1 LQPLWAKP
9 DSSTTN
15 FYFSSF
21 TCGLPGANQVLIHS
35 TVKTKILSALKYLVG
50 LGIGVGLLI
59 LTFRNINLDE
69 AMVSL
74 KQADFLFV
82 AAAMGVSLFSHF
94 LRAVR
99 WKMLL
104 KPAGYATDT
113 LNTFA
118 SVMVG
123 YMANNAVPR
132 LGEVSRCSMLLKS
145 DQVPFPVSLGTV
157 VLERVIDVVVMAGF
171 IGLAFLL
178 EYDRLMQIVAETLGA
193 QSGGPSATRYLLL
206 VVLGLGSVMAVWA
219 MRKYYNQIKA
229 HPVAGKVLGF
239 AEGLWTSVLG
249 IFKLRNPGS
258 FIAITLLIWLC
269 YIAQYFVC
277 FYALPD
283 TSGLSFYFAMMIMI
297 LGGIGIVLPVPG
309 GVGAF
314 HFFCQLTFIV
324 FGYSEQTG
332 AGYALLIHTSQYLM
346 LIAVGALAYFYLV
359 IRPVRNAE
367 IPKT

>member
-1 LQPLWAKP
+1 M
-9 DSSTTN
+9 SES
-15 FYFSSF
+15 FYPHNRYFLFPAS
-21 TCGLPGANQVLIHS
+21 Q
-35 TVKTKILSALKYLVG
+35 VKTKLLPALKYIVG
-50 LGIGVGLLI
+50 LGIGAGLLI
-59 LTFRNINLDE
+59 LTFRNIDLDQ
-69 AMVSL
+69 AMLSL
-74 KQADFLFV
+74 KQANFVFV
-82 AAAMGVSLFSHF
+82 AASLGVSLLSHF

-145 DQVPFPVSLGTV
+145 DRVPFSVALGTV
-157 VLERVIDVVVMAGF
+157 VLERVIDVVVMMGF
-171 IGLAFLL
+171 IGLVFLL
-178 EYDRLMQIVAETLGA
+178 EYDRLMQIVAETMGA
-193 QSGGPSATRYLLL
+193 QTGSSNSNRYIL
-206 VVLGLGSVMAVWA
+206 LGLLALTGLMMVLFL
-219 MRKYYNQIKA
+219 RKYYSRIKA
-229 HPVAGKVLGF
+229 NPIAGKVLGF
-239 AEGLWTSVLG
+239 MEGLWTSVLG
-249 IFKLRNPGS
+249 ILKLRNPGT
-258 FIAITLLIWLC
+258 FIALTVLIWIC
-269 YIAQYFVC
+269 YIAQYYVC

-283 TSGLSFYFAMMIMI
+283 TSGLDFYFAMMVMI

-324 FGYSEQTG
+324 FGYSQQTG

-346 LIAVGALAYFYLV
+346 LIAVGALAYLFLV

-367 IPKT
+367 IEAHGSVS